1 MSLREIERR
10 LGFAGRCAVSGAG
23 AYLLAAGIG
32 LPHPV
37 WASVSSLIVSQESL
51 DATRHSVIGRVIGTI
66 AGAIVAILVCEL
78 GHRIGLGTAAQIAL
92 SVGLCAF
99 SVIDRPSIRVSLW
112 TCPVVLLTITPGLSV
127 EHAGLMRS
135 CEVIIGAFTGG
146 LLHWSISRATSHRAA
161 VGRSTN

>member
-78 GHRIGLGTAAQIAL
+78 GHRIGLGTA
-92 SVGLCAF
+92 
-99 SVIDRPSIRVSLW
+99 VIDRPSIRVSLW